1 MMGSGQKDAYV
12 GKEALCRRGL
22 LNLKYPIERGIV
34 RNWDDME
41 AIWRHTFR
49 NELGVA
55 PEEHRVLLTDTVL
68 NAKEHREKMAEIML
82 ETFNVLAMQAASQP
96 LLSLYGSGRTTG
108 IVLESGDGVTQV
120 VPIYEGYSF
129 GHAIR
134 RVDLGGRDITD
145 SLMKILT
152 QRGYM
157 FTTMADR
164 EIICSM
170 KESLAYVAL
179 DFQQELQRS
188 LDVEKNYTLPDREL
202 ITIGAERFRC
212 AEALFNPSLIGM
224 EIDGI
229 HEIVYESI
237 MKCDVNIRKELYTDI
252 VLGGGSTM
260 FPGIADRLSREITA
274 LAPSGMKIKAVAL
287 PERKH
292 CVRIGGSVMAY
303 LSRFEEVNSLCN
315 IYSNYHLVNWA
326 GYEFGSKPGYELVW
340 IKTLHFCYRSN
351 YFCSKELSF
360 LIRWCCGF
368 II

>member
-1 MMGSGQKDAYV
+1 MEDSEEIPTGVFDNGTAIIKAGFAGDDAPKEVFPTVLGKPRHTSVMIGSGRKDAYV

-82 ETFNVLAMQAASQP
+82 ETFNVLAMQAAFQP
-96 LLSLYGSGRTTG
+96 LLTLFGCGRSTG

-120 VPIYEGYSF
+120 VSTYEGYIF

-134 RVDLGGRDITD
+134 RVDFGGRDITD
-145 SLMKILT
+145 FLMKILS

-164 EIICSM
+164 EMICSM

-188 LDVEKNYTLPDREL
+188 SDVEKNYTLPDGEL

-212 AEALFNPSLIGM
+212 AEVLFNPSLIGM

-229 HEIVYESI
+229 HEIIYESI
-237 MKCDVNIRKELYTDI
+237 MKCDVNIRQDLYRNI
-252 VLGGGSTM
+252 VLE
-260 FPGIADRLSREITA
+260 ALSREIP
-274 LAPSGMKIKAVAL
+274 LC
-287 PERKH
+287 R
-292 CVRIGGSVMAY
+292 GSQ
-303 LSRFEEVNSLCN
+303 
-315 IYSNYHLVNWA
+315 
-326 GYEFGSKPGYELVW
+326 W
-340 IKTLHFCYRSN
+340 IT
-351 YFCSKELSF
+351 KEKYDE
-360 LIRWCCGF
+360 
-368 II
+368 